1 MNPEGETEVM
11 VWRLTYVL
19 VSAVIKLVWVVNT
32 GQILSMCND
41 DCLYLLDVKREVEIV
56 QVIRSVT
63 NSPLVQTLIF
73 LIDLTKSV

>member
-1 MNPEGETEVM
+1 
-11 VWRLTYVL
+11 
-19 VSAVIKLVWVVNT
+19 
-32 GQILSMCND
+32 MCND

-56 QVIRSVT
+56 QVIRSVN